1 MSDSPQSPRTAM
13 ILAAGRGERM
23 RPLTDAMPKPLL
35 QVGGH
40 PLIHYHVAA
49 LARAGIDKVVVNL
62 AWLGEQIRDYLQDG
76 ARYGVSIT
84 YSEEH
89 PAALETAGGIFRAL
103 RWLAPGPFLVVNG
116 DIYSDIP
123 YWQLRLSPQADSHL
137 VLVPNP
143 PQHATG
149 DFGLQDGLAVP
160 RSDAVPSYTFAGVGL
175 YRESF
180 FEGCRDGAFP
190 LKPLLLRSM
199 SAGRCTAQLHRG
211 GWEDVGTPARLRALN
226 ERLAAGKS

>member
-35 QVGGH
+35 KVGGH

-89 PAALETAGGIFRAL
+89 PAALETAGGIFQIGRAH
-103 RWLAPGPFLVVNG
+103 V
-116 DIYSDIP
+116 
-123 YWQLRLSPQADSHL
+123 
-137 VLVPNP
+137 
-143 PQHATG
+143 
-149 DFGLQDGLAVP
+149 
-160 RSDAVPSYTFAGVGL
+160 
-175 YRESF
+175 
-180 FEGCRDGAFP
+180 
-190 LKPLLLRSM
+190 
-199 SAGRCTAQLHRG
+199 
-211 GWEDVGTPARLRALN
+211 
-226 ERLAAGKS
+226 